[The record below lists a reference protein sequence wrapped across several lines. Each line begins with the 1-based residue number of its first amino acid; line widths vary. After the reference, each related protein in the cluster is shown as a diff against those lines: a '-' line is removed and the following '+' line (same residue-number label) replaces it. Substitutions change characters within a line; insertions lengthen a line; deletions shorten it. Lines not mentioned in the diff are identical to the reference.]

1 MAPAFFTFL
10 PFYLS
15 TFKTPVENPFHN
27 LWKTFPLSTHF
38 TTRLLST
45 TRAVDIQHE
54 INMLWNIFQRKHSLK
69 RYKLINFAHIYNI
82 CG

>member
-10 PFYLS
+10 PFYLF
-15 TFKTPVENPFHN
+15 TFKTPVENLFNN

-54 INMLWNIFQRKHSLK
+54 INML
-69 RYKLINFAHIYNI
+69 
-82 CG
+82 